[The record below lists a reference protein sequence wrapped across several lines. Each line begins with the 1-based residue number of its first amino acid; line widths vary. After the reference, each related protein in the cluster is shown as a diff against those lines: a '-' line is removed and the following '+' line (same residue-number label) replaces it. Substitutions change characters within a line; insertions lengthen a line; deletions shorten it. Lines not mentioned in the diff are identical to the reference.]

1 MITNPIIPV
10 WLMGILCV
18 FFLCLK
24 RKGKINY
31 IRQILIVVLLFVINL
46 RIMIADGEAE
56 TVMAGADVLF
66 VVDNTIS
73 MLAEDYNGS
82 ERRMDAVK
90 EDCKYILE
98 QLPGASYSV
107 MSFGNTVQMLT
118 PYTTDMAIT
127 ENAVRSLKGQATLY
141 ATGTSINGVLKELPY
156 HLDNDRDNYQVV
168 IFISDGEITNK
179 ETLKKATG
187 LKKYIDEGV
196 VLGYG
201 TKQGGPMKAL
211 PFIGS
216 EEEPEYITYY
226 DDDFEEQ
233 NAISKLD
240 EDNLQEIADMMGV
253 DYVHM
258 TETSEVDASLARI
271 RRGIAS
277 APKSMEKDST
287 DGYADTYYWFVLP
300 LLALLVIDFCYY
312 KKRGNI

>member
-1 MITNPIIPV
+1 
-10 WLMGILCV
+10 
-18 FFLCLK
+18 
-24 RKGKINY
+24 
-31 IRQILIVVLLFVINL
+31 
-46 RIMIADGEAE
+46 
-56 TVMAGADVLF
+56 MAGADVLF

-82 ERRMDAVK
+82 DRRMDAVK
-90 EDCKYILE
+90 EDCKYIME

-107 MSFGNTVQMLT
+107 ISFGNTTKVLT
-118 PYTTDMAIT
+118 PYTTDAAIT
-127 ENAVRSLKGQATLY
+127 ESAIRSLKGQATLY
-141 ATGTSINGVLKELPY
+141 ATGTSINGVLKELPK

-179 ETLKKATG
+179 ETLKKVSE

-201 TKQGGPMKAL
+201 TKEGGPMKAL

-233 NAISKLD
+233 NAISKMD
-240 EDNLQEIADMMGV
+240 EDNLEEIAEMMGV

-258 TETSEVDASLARI
+258 TEPSEVDDSLEKI
-271 RRGIAS
+271 SRGIAS
-277 APKSMEKDST
+277 APKSKETDST
-287 DGYADTYYWFVLP
+287 AGYADTYYWFVIP
-300 LLALLVIDFCYY
+300 LLILLLFDFCYY